1 MSRPLRIEF
10 EGAVYHVT
18 SRGNARQNIYEDDT
32 DRHRFLELLAREI
45 NQQRWFCYAYCLM
58 GNHYHLL
65 IETPE
70 ANLRRGMARLNG
82 MYSQWFNRRHLRVG
96 HLFQGRYKAIV
107 VEKESHL
114 LELCRYVVLNPVRAG
129 LVKRIDQWEWS
140 SYRATAYG
148 GDSASWLSTKW
159 ILSQFGKNS
168 AQAQRTYRRFVA
180 EGAGEPSPWEK
191 LRGQIYLGSE
201 RFLKEMSQRIKNT
214 PREQV
219 PEEVMR
225 PDRPTME
232 QIYTVVADAAGVSL
246 DTVLDRHVR
255 KDVFQVTVYLLRR
268 ACNLPIKQVAAL
280 GKVSVPRISQIQR
293 QIEHSGGLGHAFR
306 WARKFEKYIK

>member
-10 EGAVYHVT
+10 EGALYHVS
-18 SRGNARQNIYEDDT
+18 SRGNARQNIYEDDI

-82 MYSQWFNRRHLRVG
+82 TYSQWFNRRHLRVG
-96 HLFQGRYKAIV
+96 HLFQGRYKAIL

-114 LELCRYVVLNPVRAG
+114 LQLCRYVVLNPVRAG
-129 LVKRIDQWEWS
+129 LVARVDQWQWS

-148 GDSASWLSTKW
+148 GDRASWLSAEW
-159 ILSQFGKNS
+159 ILTQFGAES
-168 AQAQRTYRRFVA
+168 AGAQRSYRKFVE
-180 EGAGEPSPWEK
+180 EGIAQPSPWEK

-201 RFLKEMSQRIKNT
+201 GFLKQMSQRIKDI

-219 PEEVMR
+219 SREQMR
-225 PDRPTME
+225 PDRPTVE
-232 QIYTVVADAAGVSL
+232 QIYTVVADASGVSRYSL
-246 DTVLDRHVR
+246 LDRHMR
-255 KDVFQVTVYLLRR
+255 RDVFWVTVYLLRR
-268 ACNLPIKQVAAL
+268 ACNLPIRNVAAL
-280 GKVSVPRISQIQR
+280 GKVSIPRISQIQR
-293 QIEHSGGLGHAFR
+293 QIEDSGGLGHAFQ
-306 WARKFEKYIK
+306 WAKTLEKYIK

>member
-32 DRHRFLELLAREI
+32 DRYRFLELLVREI
-45 NQQRWFCYAYCLM
+45 NQQRWVCYAYCLM

-65 IETPE
+65 IETLE

-82 MYSQWFNRRHLRVG
+82 MYSQWFNRRHVRVG
-96 HLFQGRYKAIV
+96 HLFQGRYKAIL

-129 LVKRIDQWEWS
+129 LVKHVDQWQWS

-148 GDSASWLSTKW
+148 GGSASWLSTKW
-159 ILSQFGKNS
+159 ILSQFGTNS
-168 AQAQRTYRRFVA
+168 AQAQRAYRRFVS

-191 LRGQIYLGSE
+191 LGGRYILGVRG
-201 RFLKEMSQRIKNT
+201 F
-214 PREQV
+214 
-219 PEEVMR
+219 
-225 PDRPTME
+225 
-232 QIYTVVADAAGVSL
+232 
-246 DTVLDRHVR
+246 
-255 KDVFQVTVYLLRR
+255 
-268 ACNLPIKQVAAL
+268 
-280 GKVSVPRISQIQR
+280 
-293 QIEHSGGLGHAFR
+293 
-306 WARKFEKYIK
+306 

>member
-1 MSRPLRIEF
+1 MSRPLRVEF
-10 EGAVYHVT
+10 EGALYHVT

-45 NQQRWFCYAYCLM
+45 HQHRWFCYAYCLM

-96 HLFQGRYKAIV
+96 HLFQGRYKTIL
-107 VEKESHL
+107 VEKESHFL
-114 LELCRYVVLNPVRAG
+114 RLCRYVVLNPVRAG
-129 LVKRIDQWEWS
+129 LVARVDQWEWS
-140 SYRATAYG
+140 SYRPTAYG
-148 GDSASWLSTKW
+148 GDSASWLSTNW
-159 ILSQFGKNS
+159 ILSQFGTDS
-168 AQAQRTYRRFVA
+168 ARAQRAYRRFVA
-180 EGAGEPSPWEK
+180 EGAGEPSPWEE
-191 LRGQIYLGSE
+191 LRGQIYLGGE
-201 RFLKEMSQRIKNT
+201 RFLKEMSQRIKNL

-219 PEEVMR
+219 SEEVMR
-225 PDRPTME
+225 PDRPTIE
-232 QIYTVVADAAGVSL
+232 QIYTGVAGAAGVSRDAL
-246 DTVLDRHVR
+246 LDRHVR

-293 QIEHSGGLGHAFR
+293 QIEDSGGLGQAFQ

>member
-32 DRHRFLELLAREI
+32 DRHRFLELLVREI
-45 NQQRWFCYAYCLM
+45 NQQRWFCHAYCLM

-70 ANLRRGMARLNG
+70 TNLRRGMARLNG

-96 HLFQGRYKAIV
+96 HLFQGRYKAIL
-107 VEKESHL
+107 VEKESYL
-114 LELCRYVVLNPVRAG
+114 LQLCRYVVLNPVRAG
-129 LVKRIDQWEWS
+129 LVERVDQWEWS

-148 GDSASWLSTKW
+148 GDRAPWLSTNW
-159 ILSQFGKNS
+159 LLSRFGTDS
-168 AQAQRTYRRFVA
+168 AQAQRAYRRFVV
-180 EGAGEPSPWEK
+180 GGDGEPSPWEK

-201 RFLKEMSQRIKNT
+201 RFLKEMSQRIKNL

-219 PEEVMR
+219 SEEVMR
-225 PDRPTME
+225 PDRPTIE
-232 QIYTVVADAAGVSL
+232 QIYAGVADVAGVSR
-246 DTVLDRHVR
+246 DAVLDRHVR

-293 QIEHSGGLGHAFR
+293 QIEDSGGLGDAFQ
-306 WARKFEKYIK
+306 WARRFEKYIK